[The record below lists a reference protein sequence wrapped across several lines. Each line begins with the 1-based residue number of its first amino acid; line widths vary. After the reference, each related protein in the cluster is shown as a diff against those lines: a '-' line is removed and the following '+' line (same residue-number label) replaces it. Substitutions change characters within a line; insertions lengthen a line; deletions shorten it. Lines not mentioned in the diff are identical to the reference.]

1 MRVCAVTRR
10 YFNPKSGNRKLFS
23 QALQLFLQA
32 VSCLM
37 KHCAER
43 FKMEAR
49 FAVDVESGR
58 VGNEVLEAEKSD
70 M

>member
-1 MRVCAVTRR
+1 MTRR

-58 VGNEVLEAEKSD
+58 VGNEVREAEKND

>member
-1 MRVCAVTRR
+1 MGR

-43 FKMEAR
+43 FMLEVR
-49 FAVDVESGR
+49 FAVDMENGK
-58 VGNEVLEAEKSD
+58 VGNEVEEATKCD